1 MSTETFEQAGAE
13 AFAGRLL
20 EILNDGMLCLMISVG
35 HRTGLLDAMGD
46 GSPRTSAELAERA
59 GLSERYVREWLAAMV
74 SGRLVDYESSSRA
87 YTLPAERAAFLTR
100 AAGIDNIA
108 LQTQYI
114 ALLGTVEE
122 QIVACFRT
130 GGGVP

>member
-1 MSTETFEQAGAE
+1 MSEGADRASSHEAPMAITTFDQAASE

-20 EILNDGMLCLMISVG
+20 EIVNDGMLCLMVSLG
-35 HRTGLLDAMGD
+35 HRAGLFDAMAD
-46 GSPRTSAELAERA
+46 GSARTSAQLAERA
-59 GLSERYVREWLAAMV
+59 GLRERYVREWLGAMV
-74 SGRLVDYESSSRA
+74 TGRLVDYESATHA

-114 ALLGTVEE
+114 
-122 QIVACFRT
+122 
-130 GGGVP
+130 